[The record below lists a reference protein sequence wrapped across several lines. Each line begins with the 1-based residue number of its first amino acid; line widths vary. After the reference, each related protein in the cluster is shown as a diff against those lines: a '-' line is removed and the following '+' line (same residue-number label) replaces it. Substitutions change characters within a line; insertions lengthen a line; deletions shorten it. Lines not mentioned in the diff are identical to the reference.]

1 LAASDLPPLP
11 PANADRPL
19 MRLLKDC
26 SLAAV
31 TAGFVAVLVGF
42 TSSAVIV
49 FQAARTLQASA
60 AEIASWMLALGL
72 GMGLTSIALSLRFRV
87 PVLTAWSTPGAAM
100 LITGA
105 AGVSLPEATGAFIV
119 SAGLITVAGFSGH
132 FEKMMGR
139 LPISIASGMLAGVLL
154 RFGLDA
160 FGAMASQFPLVFP
173 MFCAYLLCRRL
184 LPRYAIVVTL
194 LLGISIAAAQDQL
207 RLDGLRLELA
217 APVFITPQFSWTALV
232 GVALPLFIVTMAS
245 QNVPGVAVIRASGYH
260 HVPVSPLVGW
270 TGAANLL
277 LAPFGGFALNL
288 AAITAA
294 ICMGREAH
302 ENPDRR
308 YVAAIAA
315 GAFYVLIGIFGATVG
330 ALFLALPRELVLA
343 IAGFALLGT
352 IGSGLASA
360 LAQESEREPALPT
373 FLVTASGI
381 SLASIGSAFW
391 GLLAGLAALYVL
403 RATPTQRQR
412 RRHPAKDA
420 AAAVSEGPPADDQGR
435 RSG

>member
-1 LAASDLPPLP
+1 
-11 PANADRPL
+11 
-19 MRLLKDC
+19 MRLLKDG
-26 SLAAV
+26 SLAAL

-49 FQAARTLQASA
+49 FQAARTLQAGT
-60 AEIASWMLALGL
+60 AEIASWMLSLGL
-72 GMGLTSIALSLRFRV
+72 GMGLTSIGLSLRFRV

-105 AGVSLPEATGAFIV
+105 AGVSLPEATGAFLV
-119 SAGLITVAGFSGH
+119 CAALITVSGFSGW
-132 FEKMMGR
+132 FERMIGHI
-139 LPISIASGMLAGVLL
+139 PISIASGMLAGVLL

-160 FGAMASQFPLVFP
+160 FGAMASQFVLVFP

-194 LLGISIAAAQDQL
+194 LLGVGIAAAQDQL
-207 RLDGLRLELA
+207 RLDGVQLELA
-217 APVFITPQFSWTALV
+217 VPVFIAPQFSWTALV
-232 GVALPLFIVTMAS
+232 GVALPLFVVTMAS
-245 QNVPGVAVIRASGYH
+245 QNVPGVAVIRASGYR
-260 HVPVSPLVGW
+260 VPISPLIGW

-302 ENPDRR
+302 EDPERR

-315 GAFYVLIGIFGATVG
+315 GAFYVVIGIFGATVG
-330 ALFLALPRELVLA
+330 ALILALPRELVLA

-360 LAQESEREPALPT
+360 LAKESDREPALLT
-373 FLVTASGI
+373 FLVTASGV

-391 GLLAGLAALYVL
+391 GLLAGLAALLVL
-403 RATPTQRQR
+403 RVTPARLFR
-412 RRHPAKDA
+412 LR
-420 AAAVSEGPPADDQGR
+420 PPVGESTTVGSVA
-435 RSG
+435 RSAGQPGQKTD